1 MRKRL
6 SHISIKRKIR
16 TLIDNGYLMWVGK
29 SQKDPSGY
37 YELTG
42 SKKAPV

>member
-1 MRKRL
+1 M
-6 SHISIKRKIR
+6 SVDSNATIKRKIR
-16 TLIDNGYLMWVGK
+16 TLIDNGYLIWVGK

-42 SKKAPV
+42 SKKVPL